1 MNLVIMKHNFSYISK
16 VNLLGAVAAGM
27 LVTSCGEAEFKI
39 KGEIYGADDTSVVLE
54 KSDFH
59 GRWIAI
65 DSTRTS
71 SNGSFTIK
79 RPAPAAPEVFR
90 LSIGDKF
97 LYVPIDSTET
107 VTVTSSLDKFGTEFS
122 LTGSQKAET
131 LEKFEKD
138 VMDLPANISADSLNA
153 FKKQVYAKYLMN
165 AQGSVV
171 SYYILTK
178 YVGNKPLYDPQNDDD
193 VKYFAAVA
201 TGFKQLRP
209 DDPRTALLEQTS
221 KDALKRK
228 GAASGI
234 RYEIQAE
241 EMTVIDIELP
251 DENGKNQRLSDVVKN
266 GKPTV
271 VIFSVLT
278 HPDSPALNIEL
289 SKFYNSRNVNF
300 YQVSLDPDQ
309 YAWREAAKN
318 LPWITVFDPDGEYS
332 KAAARY
338 NVGTLPTYFIY
349 SAAGE
354 LSDRA
359 NTIDELRKK
368 I

>member
-1 MNLVIMKHNFSYISK
+1 MKHNFSYISSS
-16 VNLLGAVAAGM
+16 NLMAAIAFG
-27 LVTSCGEAEFKI
+27 LLATSCGNADFKI
-39 KGEIYGADDTSVVLE
+39 KGEIYGADDKSVVLE

-71 SNGSFTIK
+71 STGSFSIK

-90 LSIGDKF
+90 LSIDDKF
-97 LYVPIDSTET
+97 IYVPIDSTET

-131 LEKFEKD
+131 LERFEKD
-138 VMDLPANISADSLNA
+138 LMALPADISADSLNA

-178 YVGNKPLYDPQNDDD
+178 YIGNKPLYDPQNDND

-201 TGFKQLRP
+201 TGFRQLRP
-209 DDPRTALLEQTS
+209 DDPRTLLLEQTS
-221 KDALKRK
+221 KEALKRRNN
-228 GAASGI
+228 ASGM

-241 EMTVIDIELP
+241 EMAVVEIELP
-251 DENGKNQRLSDVVKN
+251 DENGNNVKLSDVVKS

-278 HPDSPALNIEL
+278 HPDSPALNMEL
-289 SKFYNSRNVNF
+289 SKLYNSRNVNF
-300 YQVSLDPDQ
+300 YNVSLDPDQ
-309 YAWREAAKN
+309 YAWRDAAKN

-332 KAAARY
+332 KAASRY
-338 NVGTLPTYFIY
+338 NVSTLPTYFIY

-354 LSDRA
+354 LVDRA
-359 NTIDELRKK
+359 GSIDELKKK

>member
-1 MNLVIMKHNFSYISK
+1 MSNNFFDISK
-16 VNLLGAVAAGM
+16 ANFLMAVAVGM
-27 LVTSCGEAEFKI
+27 FATSCGNADFKI
-39 KGEIYGADDTSVVLE
+39 KGEIYGADNQSVVLE

-71 SNGSFTIK
+71 STGAFSIS
-79 RPAPAAPEVFR
+79 RPSPAAPEVFR
-90 LSIGDKF
+90 LSVGDKF

-107 VTVTSSLDKFGTEFS
+107 ITVTSSLEKFGSEFT

-138 VMDLPANISADSLNA
+138 VMALPAGISQDSLNA
-153 FKKQVYAKYLMN
+153 FKRQVYAKYLMN
-165 AQGSVV
+165 SQGSVV

-178 YVGNKPLYDPQNDDD
+178 YIGNTPLFDPTNHED

-201 TGFKQLRP
+201 TGFQQERP

-221 KDALKRK
+221 KDALRRKNSAIGKRL
-228 GAASGI
+228 
-234 RYEIQAE
+234 EIAAE
-241 EMTVIDIELP
+241 ELKVMEIDLP
-251 DENGKNQRLSDVVKN
+251 DENGVNKKLSDFVGK

-271 VIFSVLT
+271 VIFSLLT
-278 HPDSPALNIEL
+278 HPDSPALNLEL
-289 SKFYNSRNVNF
+289 SKIYKSRGGNINF

-309 YAWREAAKN
+309 YAWRDAAKN
-318 LPWITVFDPDGEYS
+318 LPWTTVFDPDGEYS
-332 KAAARY
+332 NAARSY
-338 NVGTLPTYFIY
+338 NVFNFPTFFIY
-349 SAAGE
+349 SSAGE

-359 NTIDELRKK
+359 ATINELRKK
-368 I
+368 L

>member
-1 MNLVIMKHNFSYISK
+1 MKQNFAYISR
-16 VNLLGAVAAGM
+16 VNFMAAVAAC
-27 LVTSCGEAEFKI
+27 LVATSCGQDDFNI
-39 KGEIYGADDTSVVLE
+39 KGEIYGADGEAVVLE
-54 KSDFH
+54 KSDFY
-59 GRWIAI
+59 GRWVAI

-71 SNGSFTIK
+71 STGAFSIK

-97 LYVPIDSTET
+97 IYVPIDSTET
-107 VTVTSSLDKFGTEFS
+107 VTVTSSMDKFGTEFT

-138 VMDLPANISADSLNA
+138 VMALPAGISPDSLDA

-178 YVGNKPLYDPQNDDD
+178 YIGGKPLFNPQNDTD

-201 TGFKQLRP
+201 TGFRELRP

-221 KDALKRK
+221 VDALKRK
-228 GAASGI
+228 NSSSG
-234 RYEIQAE
+234 RKLELQAE
-241 EMTVIDIELP
+241 ELTVLEIDLP
-251 DENGKNQRLSDVVKN
+251 DETGVNKKLTDFVGK

-271 VIFSVLT
+271 VIFSFLT

-289 SKFYNSRNVNF
+289 AKLYNSRAVNF
-300 YQVSLDPDQ
+300 YNVSLDPDQ

-332 KAAARY
+332 KAALKY
-338 NVGTLPTYFIY
+338 NVSDLPTYFIY
-349 SAAGE
+349 SSGGE
-354 LSDRA
+354 LIDRA
-359 NTIDELRKK
+359 STVDELKK
-368 I
+368 KL